1 MGTEKRERQKANRAQ
16 RQLEQA
22 RAQKVDATKRTFLRL
37 VSVAVIAV
45 GAVVLIVWISGGF
58 SSDDTPEVAVTV
70 PPVTIPVD
78 TTPVVTFPVPDK
90 PEVKLPAELPTEL
103 VINDLVTGEGPA
115 AQVGDTVQV
124 HYIGVISATGEVF
137 DNSYDKGTPFPV
149 TIGTTRVIA
158 GWTEGLVGV
167 QAGTQRQLDIP
178 ADLAY
183 GDQGN
188 GSIQPGDAISFVID
202 VMSVEPAGS

>member
-1 MGTEKRERQKANRAQ
+1 VGTEKRERQKANRAQ
-16 RQLEQA
+16 RQLEEA

-37 VSVAVIAV
+37 VSIAVLAV
-45 GAVVLIVWISGGF
+45 GAVVLIVWVSGGF
-58 SSDDTPEVAVTV
+58 SSDDTPEAAVTV
-70 PPVTIPVD
+70 PPVTIPID

-90 PEVKLPAELPTEL
+90 PEVELPAELPTEL
-103 VINDLVTGEGPA
+103 VITDLIKGEGPA

-124 HYIGVISATGEVF
+124 HYIGVISSTGEVF
-137 DNSYDKGTPFPV
+137 DNSYDRGTTFPV
-149 TIGTTRVIA
+149 TIGTSRVIA

-167 QAGTQRQLDIP
+167 QTGTRRQLDIP